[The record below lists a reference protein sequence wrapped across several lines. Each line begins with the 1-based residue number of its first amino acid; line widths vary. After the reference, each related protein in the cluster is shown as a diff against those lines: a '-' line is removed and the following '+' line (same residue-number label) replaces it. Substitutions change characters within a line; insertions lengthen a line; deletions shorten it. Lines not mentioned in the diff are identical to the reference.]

1 MSADPGALDQTPV
14 APPAPPT
21 ARPWWRPRRRTVL
34 IGSLL
39 ITLLLLPVA
48 DVVARHV
55 TERAVASSMQREL
68 ETREKPDVS
77 LGGTPF
83 LTQLITRKLS
93 SITLDVQGGT
103 TCRMR
108 IERMHTEMKGVRRS
122 GDSVQAESVRGE
134 VLLSYTD
141 LNATVAPLRL
151 SGGADGRVTISAGGS
166 FLGASATGLPRI
178 EGGNLII
185 DPENLTATL
194 GGQTVIDGSL
204 TALPEVRIPL
214 REMPQNL
221 NLRLTP
227 SAEGLTLNFDGDD
240 VRLDTAP
247 CPQS

>member
-1 MSADPGALDQTPV
+1 MLV
-14 APPAPPT
+14 
-21 ARPWWRPRRRTVL
+21 
-34 IGSLL
+34 GSLL
-39 ITLLLLPVA
+39 ICLLLLPVA

-55 TERAVASSMQREL
+55 TERAVASGMQREL
-68 ETREKPDVS
+68 QTRERPDVS

-83 LTQLITRKLS
+83 LTQLIGRKLS
-93 SITLDVQGGT
+93 RITMDVQGAT

-108 IERMHTEMKGVRRS
+108 IERMRAEMTGVRRS

-141 LNATVAPLRL
+141 LNAQVAPLRL
-151 SGGADGRVTISAGGS
+151 SGGSDGRVTISAGGS

-178 EGGNLII
+178 EGGNLVI

-194 GGQTVIDGSL
+194 GGQTVLDNSL

-214 REMPQNL
+214 REIPQNL

-227 SAEGLTLNFDGDD
+227 SADGLTLNYEGQD